1 MIPLLEVILPVF
13 LIIGFGFTVAKIG
26 WFTSSSV
33 DGVMLFT
40 QRFAIPCLLFSAMA
54 TIEIDNHFNFSL
66 LLSYFSPSLIAFI
79 FGALI
84 GRIILK
90 YPLEKCVVIGFCCLY
105 SNALLLGLPIMEQ
118 AYGAHSLGPNYAI
131 IAINTPFCY
140 ALGIIVMEFVKGRG
154 SGFLSTVNK
163 ASTGIIS
170 NILVLSILLG
180 LLVNISDIFI
190 PNVVNTSIELFVK
203 AAIPAAIFGLGGV
216 LARYKLRSDFLPII
230 CITVIALLAKPY
242 FGLYF
247 SKIADLD
254 KNSIRAVVL
263 TLGMAPGLNAFI
275 FANMYNTGT
284 RIATTSIIVSTA
296 LSIITLS
303 YWLGKLV

>member
-1 MIPLLEVILPVF
+1 
-13 LIIGFGFTVAKIG
+13 
-26 WFTSSSV
+26 
-33 DGVMLFT
+33 
-40 QRFAIPCLLFSAMA
+40 
-54 TIEIDNHFNFSL
+54 
-66 LLSYFSPSLIAFI
+66 
-79 FGALI
+79 
-84 GRIILK
+84 
-90 YPLEKCVVIGFCCLY
+90 
-105 SNALLLGLPIMEQ
+105 
-118 AYGAHSLGPNYAI
+118 
-131 IAINTPFCY
+131 
-140 ALGIIVMEFVKGRG
+140 MEFVKGRG

-254 KNSIRAVVL
+254 ENSIRAVVL